1 MRIAV
6 ASDDGINVAAH
17 TGRCKGFV
25 TYDISNRTATRIE
38 FLANSHTAHARGEC
52 DGQHGHDRAGAHH
65 AHAPLLDALRGCR
78 ALVTRGLGPRLV
90 ADLATRGITAHIC
103 IDCSADDAAR
113 LFAEDRLIVA
123 GHDHG
128 CCCHHE

>member
-6 ASDDGINVAAH
+6 ASDNGVDVAMH

-25 TYDISNRTATRIE
+25 IYELADEAATRIE
-38 FLANSHTAHARGEC
+38 QRVNGFTAHATGQCQGEHSHEP
-52 DGQHGHDRAGAHH
+52 GAGHHSHGA
-65 AHAPLLDALRGCR
+65 LVDALADCA

-90 ADLATRGITAHIC
+90 ADLAARGIEGYMC
-103 IDCSADDAAR
+103 PDQSSDYAAQLCEQGR
-113 LFAEDRLIVA
+113 LPKARP
-123 GHDHG
+123 GGG